1 MTPLESMRLRMAET
15 GLYTFSG
22 QTAGTALDWEL
33 EAYNAGLELFYEQVK
48 GLLENSFP
56 ETAGEDALSLWES
69 LLGICGE
76 GLAEEERRR
85 RLLLRVSAVPGSK
98 GGLQRAA
105 EAMGVSISIAEEPG
119 RICCMAEGMPG
130 EKEISRFKRS
140 IGGFVPAHL
149 RIYLDC
155 RPLSWQDIEEKGYSW
170 QQMDNASMSWQ
181 AIHSLGG
188 GIVEIPIK

>member
-85 RLLLRVSAVPGSK
+85 RLLLRVSAVPGSNGGSHIHCRGAGK
-98 GGLQRAA
+98 NLLHGRRNAGGERNFPVQTLHRRICSGPSANLPGLQASELARYRGKRIFLAA
-105 EAMGVSISIAEEPG
+105 DG
-119 RICCMAEGMPG
+119 
-130 EKEISRFKRS
+130 
-140 IGGFVPAHL
+140 
-149 RIYLDC
+149 
-155 RPLSWQDIEEKGYSW
+155 
-170 QQMDNASMSWQ
+170 
-181 AIHSLGG
+181 
-188 GIVEIPIK
+188 

>member
-33 EAYNAGLELFYEQVK
+33 EAYAAGLEPFYKQVK
-48 GLLENSFP
+48 EFLENSFP
-56 ETAGEDALSLWES
+56 ETAREKLSPFGRAFWEFVGKGS
-69 LLGICGE
+69 QKRNGAEGFCCVLPLFRKQGRPSAGGRSNGSSHIHCG
-76 GLAEEERRR
+76 GA
-85 RLLLRVSAVPGSK
+85 
-98 GGLQRAA
+98 
-105 EAMGVSISIAEEPG
+105 G
-119 RICCMAEGMPG
+119 RICCMTEGTPE

-149 RIYLDC
+149 RMYLDC

-170 QQMDNASMSWQ
+170 NRWIMP
-181 AIHSLGG
+181 L
-188 GIVEIPIK
+188 